1 MPLYLGIGG
10 GALLLIIL
18 AVVMMGGEDG
28 HERASSSGKSKA
40 PKEEAPKRAAPDVSG
55 LEATGK
61 AKCEDGLKIV
71 ESRAT
76 PDPSAPKDRV
86 LDDLEKGILLLNDG
100 LEAFQKASALAGKK
114 YDNGRYERARHAAVT
129 LFCTGLERDGLAN
142 CDQGLALIKS
152 TAGMMT
158 GNKELSDDDKA
169 KLKTDLSKGKSLISA
184 GFELMSRVERVSG
197 RKFDNAPYQEALKV
211 ARMKLPELQ

>member
-1 MPLYLGIGG
+1 MS
-10 GALLLIIL
+10 
-18 AVVMMGGEDG
+18 GGESS
-28 HERASSSGKSKA
+28 ERSGSSGKSRSS
-40 PKEEAPKRAAPDVSG
+40 KEDGPTRAAPDVSG

-61 AKCEDGLKIV
+61 SKCDEGLKLV

-100 LEAFQKASALAGKK
+100 LDAYKKATSLAGKK
-114 YDNGRYERARHAAVT
+114 YDTGRFERARQVAVT
-129 LFCTGLERDGLAN
+129 MFCADLEKAGLAS

-152 TAGMMT
+152 TAGMLT
-158 GNKELSDDDKA
+158 GKELSDDDKA
-169 KLKTDLSKGKSLISA
+169 KLKQDLSKGKSLISS

-197 RKFDNAPYQEALKV
+197 RKFDNSQYQEALLI
-211 ARMKLPELQ
+211 ARKKLPELQ